1 VVGEGKQFFFCKKR
15 TKKTFAL
22 RRGGG
27 EAGVS
32 HREFAMAYTGL
43 AAPASQG
50 KSFLRAFLQKSALS

>member
-1 VVGEGKQFFFCKKR
+1 MIPKQFFFCKKR

-32 HREFAMAYTGL
+32 HREFAMADTGL
-43 AAPASQG
+43 TAPASQG
-50 KSFLRAFLQKSALS
+50 ESFCALFSKSAA